1 MLKAAIRDPDP
12 VVFLE
17 NELLYGNQ
25 YPITDEVLD
34 KDFVLPIGKAK
45 IERKGKTH
53 IIMIFWLELL
63 LFVLI
68 LFKGDHITFVAHSKG
83 VELALDA
90 AKELSSVGIET
101 EVINLR
107 SLRPLDINTII
118 QSVVRTNHVISIE
131 QGWPYAGIGSE
142 IAAQIMESKI

>member
-1 MLKAAIRDPDP
+1 M
-12 VVFLE
+12 F
-17 NELLYGNQ
+17 
-25 YPITDEVLD
+25 
-34 KDFVLPIGKAK
+34 
-45 IERKGKTH
+45 
-53 IIMIFWLELL
+53 FWLELI

-90 AKELSSVGIET
+90 AKELSSVGIEA

-118 QSVVRTNHVISIE
+118 QSVVRTNHIISIE

-142 IAAQIMESKI
+142 ISAQIMESKI